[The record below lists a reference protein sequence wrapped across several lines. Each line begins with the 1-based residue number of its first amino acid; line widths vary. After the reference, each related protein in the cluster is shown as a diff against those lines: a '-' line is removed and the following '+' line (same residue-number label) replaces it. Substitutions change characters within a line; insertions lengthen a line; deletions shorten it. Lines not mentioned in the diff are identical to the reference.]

1 MVMIPKTTTDNLTAD
16 FEIQSQPSKTYKMNI
31 DEETITAKTDDLRA
45 IQQAIYKILNTERYQ
60 YVIYSWNYGIE
71 LADLFGE
78 PLPYVY
84 PELKRRITEALLAD
98 DRISAVDNFTFSHK
112 RGEVST
118 TFEVTT
124 VSGVITATKVVK
136 I

>member
-1 MVMIPKTTTDNLTAD
+1 MIPSVNDNLIAD
-16 FEIQSQPSKTYKMNI
+16 FEVKKQPSKTYKMNI
-31 DEETITAKTDDLRA
+31 NEETITSTTDDLKS

-98 DRISAVDNFTFSHK
+98 DRISDVSDFEFSHK
-112 RGEVST
+112 RGEVSAK
-118 TFEVTT
+118 FKVTT
-124 VSGVITATKVVK
+124 VAGVIIAERTVK
-136 I
+136 IA